1 MKVREDYERW
11 RDGKF
16 SFCICPFM
24 LDPAAKARVLQIDS
38 KVQMQIQFRQAVL
51 SSFLQPYQ
59 QSPYLVLLVNRN
71 NIIQDTLQQIQ
82 LVERDDFKKP
92 LKIKF
97 EGEQGIDE
105 GGVQKEFFQLLISEL
120 FDPKFGMFVYEE
132 EMQRFWFNKDSMD
145 TIEFELIGT
154 LLGLAIYNGI
164 ILDVHFPSVVYKKL
178 MGNSTNLQDLCD
190 ARPELGSGLRTLLEF
205 EGDVEATY
213 CRTFSQSYDVY
224 GETKVV
230 EFKEGGSEIDLTA
243 DNREE
248 YVELYVE
255 HALEKSIDRQYKAF
269 ERGFLLV
276 CDGEPLKMFR
286 WEELELLICGSPELD
301 FEAFEASARY
311 EDGFTEDSPT
321 IRQFWS
327 VVHEMKLEDKKKLL
341 CFCTGS
347 DRVPIKGLGKIK
359 FTISKNGP
367 DSDRLP
373 TSHTCFNHLLLP
385 EYGTRDKLK
394 KYLLL
399 AIENS
404 KGFGLM

>member
-1 MKVREDYERW
+1 
-11 RDGKF
+11 
-16 SFCICPFM
+16 
-24 LDPAAKARVLQIDS
+24 
-38 KVQMQIQFRQAVL
+38 
-51 SSFLQPYQ
+51 
-59 QSPYLVLLVNRN
+59 
-71 NIIQDTLQQIQ
+71 
-82 LVERDDFKKP
+82 
-92 LKIKF
+92 
-97 EGEQGIDE
+97 
-105 GGVQKEFFQLLISEL
+105 
-120 FDPKFGMFVYEE
+120 
-132 EMQRFWFNKDSMD
+132 
-145 TIEFELIGT
+145 
-154 LLGLAIYNGI
+154 
-164 ILDVHFPSVVYKKL
+164 
-178 MGNSTNLQDLCD
+178 
-190 ARPELGSGLRTLLEF
+190 
-205 EGDVEATY
+205 
-213 CRTFSQSYDVY
+213 
-224 GETKVV
+224 
-230 EFKEGGSEIDLTA
+230 
-243 DNREE
+243 
-248 YVELYVE
+248 
-255 HALEKSIDRQYKAF
+255 
-269 ERGFLLV
+269 V